1 MLSPA
6 AQRALER
13 AKAVL
18 SLRGDPMI
26 DTEHMLL
33 GLVEDGNDS
42 VTGALAR
49 GGADRGELRRRLLH
63 ALSAQPDSLPPA

>member
-1 MLSPA
+1 
-6 AQRALER
+6 
-13 AKAVL
+13 
-18 SLRGDPMI
+18 MI